1 VIGLDLFCG
10 EHKVVGSRCKV
21 IFCVRGTRK
30 DVGHVGVIVR
40 YIGEQFIVKFVHS
53 TRTKMTCDKSTQ
65 LHDAF
70 IGRARQRR
78 GLIGCGETR
87 TVHL

>member
-1 VIGLDLFCG
+1 MLF
-10 EHKVVGSRCKV
+10 
-21 IFCVRGTRK
+21 
-30 DVGHVGVIVR
+30 IVR
-40 YIGEQFIVKFVHS
+40 YIGEQFIVWFVHS

-78 GLIGCGETR
+78 GLIGCGELGR
-87 TVHL
+87 FMFSEF